1 MSEAPADAASA
12 ASTASAVSGASNRPA
27 PPEVDRRAASQAA
40 VAARRA
46 RAAVKAAIAARG
58 LSPLTVLDRATT
70 DPDGVEGRLRV
81 TEFLL
86 SVPAIGT
93 TKMEEALKRLA
104 ISPAKRLGGLGRHQR
119 LRLRQFLIEREN
131 RSERQRNRLVVL
143 AGPTAVGKGTVSTYI
158 RENYPDVLL
167 SVSATTRKPRPGEV
181 DGVNYYF
188 VDDAEF
194 DRMIEA
200 GELLEYA
207 TVHNAYR
214 YGTPRAPIEKAL
226 AEGRSVLLEIDLQ
239 GARQVRRS
247 MPEARLIFLLPPTW
261 EELVRRLIGRGTED
275 QAEQQRRLETAKI
288 ELAAQ
293 DEFDYRVVNHDVA
306 TAAREV
312 VDLMKVRAAPSRP

>member
-1 MSEAPADAASA
+1 MSDHSSEAAGSA
-12 ASTASAVSGASNRPA
+12 GSRPA
-27 PPEVDRRAASQAA
+27 PPEVDRRAASRAA

-46 RAAVKAAIAARG
+46 RAGVKSAIASQE
-58 LSPLTVLDRATT
+58 LSPLTVLDRSTS
-70 DPDGVEGRLRV
+70 DPEGVEGRLRV

-93 TKMEEALKRLA
+93 TKMKDALERLA

-119 LRLRQFLIEREN
+119 LRLREFLIDRES
-131 RSERQRNRLVVL
+131 RAGRQKNQLVVL
-143 AGPTAVGKGTVSTYI
+143 AGPTAVGKGTVSTHI
-158 RENYPDVLL
+158 RENYPEVLL
-167 SVSATTRKPRPGEV
+167 SVSATTRAPRPGEV

-188 VDDAEF
+188 VDDSEF
-194 DRMIEA
+194 DRMIAE

-214 YGTPRAPIEKAL
+214 YGTPRGPIDRAL
-226 AEGRSVLLEIDLQ
+226 EAGRSVLLEIDLQ
-239 GARQVRRS
+239 GARSVRAA

-275 QAEQQRRLETAKI
+275 PAEQQRRLETAKV

-293 DEFDYRVVNHDVA
+293 DEFDYRVVNTDVA
-306 TAAREV
+306 EAAREV
-312 VDLMKVRAAPSRP
+312 VDLMKIRAAPSRP

>member
-1 MSEAPADAASA
+1 MPESS
-12 ASTASAVSGASNRPA
+12 VSRRPA

-46 RAAVKAAIAARG
+46 RAAVKNSIAARE
-58 LSPLTVLDRATT
+58 LSPLTVLDRATS

-93 TKMEEALKRLA
+93 TKMQDALAKLA

-119 LRLRQFLIEREN
+119 LRLRDFLIEREN
-131 RSERQRNRLVVL
+131 RAGRQRNQLVVL

-167 SVSATTRKPRPGEV
+167 SVSATTRAPRPGEV

-194 DRMIEA
+194 DRMIAE

-214 YGTPRAPIEKAL
+214 YGTPRRPIEAAL
-226 AEGRSVLLEIDLQ
+226 EQGRSVLLEIDLQ
-239 GARQVRRS
+239 GARQVRAS

-275 QAEQQRRLETAKI
+275 AAEQQRRLETAKV

-293 DEFDYRVVNHDVA
+293 DEFDYRVVNHTVA
-306 TAAREV
+306 DAAREV
-312 VDLMKVRAAPSRP
+312 VDLMKVRAAPTRP

>member
-1 MSEAPADAASA
+1 MAEPT
-12 ASTASAVSGASNRPA
+12 TASRRPA
-27 PPEVDRRAASQAA
+27 PPEVDRTAASAAA

-46 RAAVKAAIAARG
+46 RAAVKNAIAAREV
-58 LSPLTVLDRATT
+58 SPLVVLDHATAA
-70 DPDGVEGRLRV
+70 PEGVEGRLRV

-93 TKMEEALKRLA
+93 TKMQEALQRLA

-119 LRLRQFLIEREN
+119 LKLREFLIEREN
-131 RSERQRNRLVVL
+131 RAGRRRQQLVVL

-158 RENYPDVLL
+158 RENYPEVLL
-167 SVSATTRKPRPGEV
+167 SVSATTRAPRPGEV

-194 DRMIEA
+194 DRMIEQ
-200 GELLEYA
+200 GELLEHA

-214 YGTPRAPIEKAL
+214 YGTPRGPIEAAL
-226 AEGRSVLLEIDLQ
+226 EQGRSVLLEIDLQ
-239 GARQVRRS
+239 GARQVRET

-261 EELVRRLIGRGTED
+261 DELVRRLIGRGTEEA
-275 QAEQQRRLETAKI
+275 AEQQRRLETAKV

-293 DEFDYRVVNHDVA
+293 DEFDYRVVNHTVA
-306 TAAREV
+306 DAAREV

>member
-1 MSEAPADAASA
+1 MTDSNALSA
-12 ASTASAVSGASNRPA
+12 RPA

-46 RAAVKAAIAARG
+46 RAAVKAAIAAHEV
-58 LSPLTVLDRATT
+58 SPLTVLDKATAE
-70 DPDGVEGRLRV
+70 PDGVEGRLRV

-86 SVPAIGT
+86 SVPAIGV
-93 TKMEEALKRLA
+93 TKMKDALEKLS

-119 LRLRQFLIEREN
+119 LRLREFLIERES
-131 RSERQRNRLVVL
+131 RSGRQKHHLVVL
-143 AGPTAVGKGTVSTYI
+143 AGPTAVGKGTVSTHI

-167 SVSATTRKPRPGEV
+167 SVSATTRAPRPGEV

-194 DRMIEA
+194 DRMIAE

-214 YGTPRAPIEKAL
+214 YGTPRGPIDAAL
-226 AEGRSVLLEIDLQ
+226 EAGKSVLLEIDLQ
-239 GARQVRRS
+239 GARSVRS
-247 MPEARLIFLLPPTW
+247 AMPEARLIFLLPPTW
-261 EELVRRLIGRGTED
+261 DELVRRLTGRGTESP
-275 QAEQQRRLETAKI
+275 AEQQRRLETAKV

-293 DEFDYRVVNHDVA
+293 DEFDHRVVNTDVA
-306 TAAREV
+306 EAAREV
-312 VDLMKVRAAPSRP
+312 VDLMQIRTAPSRP